1 MASRGHGAAG
11 GRGNRERD
19 DRGKRPMVDPDPI
32 REPVEETDDKGKRPM
47 VVPDPICE
55 PVEET
60 LEEGELAPIII
71 GQPTA
76 PSTQVEAGEGSSAG
90 QKKKKKKKT
99 VSKESH
105 EASRARSEVNH
116 HIRHAWF
123 KWFAENAEHRNT
135 FKLYNTLGTSMGVRR
150 LVEHLCKLGRQTYE
164 GRREIA
170 PALPPFDTAIKTRLE
185 VWAESVPYKRMDEY
199 KIWIK
204 TKVFKDWSDA
214 SYERMRAS
222 HIAGRFATDE
232 GKAWLVKKI
241 EMWERWLNAS
251 KPCQVKFGSFSWKMK
266 GCEPISNNQLRWITL
281 KTQISDLTR
290 KIGQGS
296 YGSVYLVGFRD
307 VALGLELGM
316 EGVVPYVAKKCDEKP
331 PYSAWVM
338 MHKELAS
345 FAETHC
351 AIVRPIACHN
361 IEAEPILVYHYWN
374 SRDIRQWKNLEHT
387 TRGTRL
393 PDNSGRLMNLITD
406 HSQWFRD
413 LSDEKDQRKWK
424 NVEIFRAHRLEIMC
438 TLWSALEFMHE
449 NDWLHCDIHVLNVF
463 LHFPNWDYEDGQEEH
478 RMPTWEDERSLV
490 FAALGDLGMA
500 QQVHVAASVNG
511 RKYPRVPKKERDWI
525 APELV
530 DSKIQ
535 KLAARNIHIHPVYE
549 YNKATDVYAL
559 GVLTHQVCGDFFTDM
574 TMPERIAYKKKYYAL
589 GAPKDTDPAG
599 RNEILLKDLI
609 KSATH
614 HHAHMR
620 TSAAQGF
627 EVMSDNMK
635 INPMTCSRPTET
647 PSQQRRERTNVYEE
661 YLNAERVNMAYGLAY
676 QEMRQLGLLLPE

>member
-1 MASRGHGAAG
+1 MASRGHGAAE

-55 PVEET
+55 PVEEA
-60 LEEGELAPIII
+60 LEEGELAAIII

-76 PSTQVEAGEGSSAG
+76 PSTQVEVGEGSSTG
-90 QKKKKKKKT
+90 QKKKKKKK
-99 VSKESH
+99 
-105 EASRARSEVNH
+105 N
-116 HIRHAWF
+116 
-123 KWFAENAEHRNT
+123 EHRNT
-135 FKLYNTLGTSMGVRR
+135 FKLYNTPGTSIGVRR
-150 LVEHLCKLGRQTYE
+150 LVEHLCELGRQTHE

-170 PALPPFDTAIKTRLE
+170 PALPPFDTAVKTRLE
-185 VWAESVPYKRMDEY
+185 VWAESVPYKLMDEY

-214 SYERMRAS
+214 SYERMGAS

-251 KPCQVKFGSFSWKMK
+251 KPRQVKFGSFSWKMK
-266 GCEPISNNQLRWITL
+266 GCEPISDNQLRWITL

-361 IEAEPILVYHYWN
+361 IEAEPILVYPYWN
-374 SRDIRQWKNLEHT
+374 GRDIRQWKNLEHT

-413 LSDEKDQRKWK
+413 PSDEKDQHKWK
-424 NVEIFRAHRLEIMC
+424 N
-438 TLWSALEFMHE
+438 
-449 NDWLHCDIHVLNVF
+449 
-463 LHFPNWDYEDGQEEH
+463 DGQEKH

-535 KLAARNIHIHPVYE
+535 KFAARNIHIHPVYE

-574 TMPERIAYKKKYYAL
+574 TMPERIAYNKKYYAL

-609 KSATH
+609 QSATH

-620 TSAAQGF
+620 TSAAQCF

>member
-32 REPVEETDDKGKRPM
+32 REPVEKMFEEGELA
-47 VVPDPICE
+47 PIIMGQ
-55 PVEET
+55 PTSPSTRGQGALEEA
-60 LEEGELAPIII
+60 LGEGELAPIII
-71 GQPTA
+71 GQLTA
-76 PSTQVEAGEGSSAG
+76 PSTQVEVGERSSTG

-105 EASRARSEVNH
+105 EASRARWEVNH
-116 HIRHAWF
+116 YIRHAWF
-123 KWFAENAEHRNT
+123 KWFAENAEHMNT
-135 FKLYNTLGTSMGVRR
+135 FKLYNTPGTNMGVRR
-150 LVEHLCKLGRQTYE
+150 LVEHLCELGRQTYE

-170 PALPPFDTAIKTRLE
+170 PALPPFDTAVKTRLE
-185 VWAESVPYKRMDEY
+185 VWAESVPYKLINEY

-214 SYERMRAS
+214 SYERMGAS
-222 HIAGRFATDE
+222 HIASRFATDE

-241 EMWERWLNAS
+241 EMWERWLKAS
-251 KPCQVKFGSFSWKMK
+251 KPRQVKFGSFSWKMK
-266 GCEPISNNQLRWITL
+266 GCEPISDNQLRWITL

-316 EGVVPYVAKKCDEKP
+316 EEVVPYVAKKCDEKP

-361 IEAEPILVYHYWN
+361 IEAEPILVN
-374 SRDIRQWKNLEHT
+374 GRDIRQWKNLEHT
-387 TRGTRL
+387 TRETRL
-393 PDNSGRLMNLITD
+393 PDNSGRFMNLITN

-413 LSDEKDQRKWK
+413 PSDEKYQRKWK
-424 NVEIFRAHRLEIMC
+424 NVLGLGAEYLRAEYLK
-438 TLWSALEFMHE
+438 
-449 NDWLHCDIHVLNVF
+449 
-463 LHFPNWDYEDGQEEH
+463 EH

-530 DSKIQ
+530 DLKIQ
-535 KLAARNIHIHPVYE
+535 KLAARNIHIHPIYE

-574 TMPERIAYKKKYYAL
+574 TMPERIAYNKKYYAL

-609 KSATH
+609 QSATH
-614 HHAHMR
+614 HHAHM
-620 TSAAQGF
+620 
-627 EVMSDNMK
+627 
-635 INPMTCSRPTET
+635 
-647 PSQQRRERTNVYEE
+647 
-661 YLNAERVNMAYGLAY
+661 
-676 QEMRQLGLLLPE
+676 

>member
-1 MASRGHGAAG
+1 MALRGHGAAG

-32 REPVEETDDKGKRPM
+32 REPMEETF
-47 VVPDPICE
+47 
-55 PVEET
+55 
-60 LEEGELAPIII
+60 EEGELPPIIM
-71 GQPTA
+71 GQPTS
-76 PSTQVEAGEGSSAG
+76 PSTRGQGGLEVEGTVIGTTRASALWWFLIPY
-90 QKKKKKKKT
+90 
-99 VSKESH
+99 
-105 EASRARSEVNH
+105 ASR
-116 HIRHAWF
+116 W
-123 KWFAENAEHRNT
+123 
-135 FKLYNTLGTSMGVRR
+135 RR
-150 LVEHLCKLGRQTYE
+150 Q
-164 GRREIA
+164 
-170 PALPPFDTAIKTRLE
+170 
-185 VWAESVPYKRMDEY
+185 SVPYKLMDEY

-214 SYERMRAS
+214 SYERMGAS
-222 HIAGRFATDE
+222 HIAGRLTTDE
-232 GKAWLVKKI
+232 GKVWLVKKI
-241 EMWERWLNAS
+241 EMWERWLNTS
-251 KPCQVKFGSFSWKMK
+251 KPRQVKLGSFSWKMK
-266 GCEPISNNQLRWITL
+266 GCEPISDNQLRWITL

-296 YGSVYLVGFRD
+296 YGSVYRVGVRD

-331 PYSAWVM
+331 LYNAWVM

-361 IEAEPILVYHYWN
+361 IETDPILVYPYWN
-374 SRDIRQWKNLEHT
+374 GRDIRYGSATHP
-387 TRGTRL
+387 TRKINANGRMLRYSASTAWRSCALCGPRWSSCTR
-393 PDNSGRLMNLITD
+393 
-406 HSQWFRD
+406 
-413 LSDEKDQRKWK
+413 K
-424 NVEIFRAHRLEIMC
+424 
-438 TLWSALEFMHE
+438 
-449 NDWLHCDIHVLNVF
+449 DWLHCDIHVLNVF
-463 LHFPNWDYEDGQEEH
+463 LHFPNWDYEDGEEKH

-500 QQVHVAASVNG
+500 QQVHVATSVNG

-530 DSKIQ
+530 DSKIE
-535 KLAARNIHIHPVYE
+535 KLAARNIHIRPIYE
-549 YNKATDVYAL
+549 YNKATYVYAL

-574 TMPERIAYKKKYYAL
+574 TMPERIAYNKKYYAL
-589 GAPKDTDPAG
+589 GAPKNTDHAG

-609 KSATH
+609 QSATH

-620 TSAAQGF
+620 TSAAQCF
-627 EVMSDNMK
+627 ELLSDTMK

-647 PSQQRRERTNVYEE
+647 PSLQRRERTNVYED

-676 QEMRQLGLLLPE
+676 QEMMQLGHLQPE